1 MAKAQGIDTGSWRTR
16 AATMEGSFR
25 RLELARVA
33 EDVTRL
39 EDGVIRLDLSFAT
52 ADVPPG
58 AEIDRVAAYP
68 LDLGTVK
75 LVKLPFSDKA
85 AIAKALPA
93 AVEASVP
100 WDLDEMVLASHVLE
114 IGPSGARIAA
124 FVAPRDEVSAR
135 IEAFKDA
142 GAEPRGMVFDADAL
156 AAYNDGGVQVIID
169 VGHRRSVLALAY
181 GGKLQGARLVPSGG
195 LDLTRAIA
203 VASGVSLEEAEGMK
217 HALTPAG
224 ASPAVAEW
232 DDLDLDEVTATD
244 AGAGASFR
252 DALARAV
259 GEWITEV
266 RAELI
271 SLEDESGLG
280 IDEVLLCG
288 AGSRAQGLATGLSEA
303 LGVPVRSVTLP
314 DGHGP
319 EFALAI
325 ALARVA
331 GRERP
336 ATDLRIGALSFRGH
350 ADVLW
355 RVTAASVLGGLG
367 CAVAALAMFVS
378 QRVAAGNELDAV
390 DQSIVDAVVEAVPGT
405 SPERVA
411 GQPRMALAVLQEAT
425 TSTQARVDALGA
437 TLGGVPPTLDML
449 KVLSESMP
457 PPDTRI
463 DVRELNLDEE
473 SLSFKAETDTYES
486 AARIE
491 ETLKRNERFAQAK
504 KSEEKKSGEV
514 VTFAMN
520 IPLDTEEPAPAEAG
534 AEVKDGKEEGG

>member
-1 MAKAQGIDTGSWRTR
+1 MAKAQGIDSGSWRTR

-58 AEIDRVAAYP
+58 AEIDRVAAFP
-68 LDLGTVK
+68 LDLGAVK

-100 WDLDEMVLASHVLE
+100 WDLEEMVLASHILE
-114 IGPSGARIAA
+114 IGAAGARIAA
-124 FVAPRDEVSAR
+124 FVAPRDEVAAR
-135 IEAFKDA
+135 IDAFKDA
-142 GAEPRGMVFDADAL
+142 GAEPRGVVFDADAL
-156 AAYNDGGVQVIID
+156 AAYNDAGVQVILD
-169 VGHRRSVLALAY
+169 VGHRRSVLALAF

-203 VASGVSLEEAEGMK
+203 AATGASVEDAEAMK
-217 HALTPAG
+217 HSLTPAG
-224 ASPAVAEW
+224 TATALAEW

-244 AGAGASFR
+244 AGAPWQA
-252 DALARAV
+252 ALEAAV

-288 AGSRAQGLATGLSEA
+288 GGSRAHGLSSGLAEA
-303 LGVPVRSVTLP
+303 LGVPVRPVVLP

-319 EFALAI
+319 EFALSI

-336 ATDLRIGALSFRGH
+336 ATDLRIGDLSFRGH

-355 RVTAASVLGGLG
+355 RVTAASVLGGLA

-378 QRVAAGNELDAV
+378 QRIAAGNELDAV
-390 DQSIVDAVVEAVPGT
+390 DQKIVDAVVQAVPGT

-411 GQPRMALAVLQEAT
+411 GQPRMALAILQEAT
-425 TSTQARVDALGA
+425 TATQARVDALGA
-437 TLGGVPPTLDML
+437 TLGGVPPTLDLL

-491 ETLKRNERFAQAK
+491 ETLKRNERFAQAR

-520 IPLDTEEPAPAEAG
+520 IPLVVEEAAAGDAPSDG
-534 AEVKDGKEEGG
+534 KDAKEEGG